1 MKKVEIMINGYFI
14 GVSEMTVTD
23 IRKAEKE
30 GFTIK
35 EMEMV

>member
-1 MKKVEIMINGYFI
+1 MKKVEVLINGYFV

-35 EMEMV
+35 EMV